1 MDTTTAWSEG
11 HMPSFEIGEQGED
24 WEDWLRWDPAAEPTS
39 PEDGTFH
46 SGSSKNDSPIQ
57 DPALPAMDSGLFGK
71 SAVNDTL
78 APPLIMGEDGLDF
91 GLGRVPDD
99 ETFMFGASANAGS
112 SDFNFDTDTNS
123 FQPATHA
130 GDSKVDANTGWALP
144 SNAPAPDV
152 DLTTLLHANNHQPF
166 QTAGSSTSGL
176 TPPGIQ
182 NHSSPASTS
191 QNRTSVS
198 SHSPASANN
207 PPKKRGGRKRKAETQ
222 ITKDEDQNNSN
233 GDSGADGEDPPTKT
247 SHNVIEKR
255 YRNNLNDKIVELRNS
270 VPSLRAMG
278 RTNGGED
285 NEDLEGLT
293 PAHKLNKATVMAKAT
308 EYIKH
313 LEKRNKTMADEMA
326 GLQSRLAAVEAAIG
340 SNRDRTSSG
349 QNSPSNTNGSVRSR
363 QTSSGSLN
371 GSQAQQ
377 TYLSV
382 PQEQNHYL
390 TQQQQQAAV
399 QQQQQYMQ
407 QQQQP
412 VYARPPHDPAHA
424 QHQQQHQQQYV
435 YGRGGGVMNKV
446 MMGAMAGIMVMEGFS
461 EQQSDDSKQLGAMP
475 GLGHL
480 FKRDTAISSSSPAAL
495 TRQAL
500 VPMVKVLCIVGALMY
515 ILAPL
520 LTWTPKKNKKTHPVV
535 RLPQAPSLASPVE
548 VRRKAWLTAVQ
559 TVYVP
564 KHFLLEVAAVT
575 SKMVK
580 LSLRRLIG
588 SETWNALTGTNKE
601 EEAARTKAWDIAID
615 AQLAGG
621 DQEVSYY
628 RLLLTL
634 MASGTLPDSPTR
646 LMQKAVHFRVFFWEV
661 ANAGYGNMSGFKSFT
676 ENVGRIYW
684 DSARRQQR
692 ELVHAKAQGRPTAE
706 DGVEVLPD
714 HLAALLEL
722 ECDDVLSDEM
732 IQRAW
737 NLAWNKRSA
746 YNTSGNAARDA
757 VVEDHAIRSPL
768 DAVAAWYANMTIDDS
783 LLDAFGESPSQY
795 DMEYYIGLAVSIA
808 PPASATHVRALAAKA
823 VLSNVN
829 RENNVLAAL
838 EALPV
843 ANAAECST
851 MNVVEHAP
859 APPEIGLALTMAKLF
874 SLLSS
879 SAPPSA
885 QARAYTAIPN
895 LRLQPSNITLLT
907 AVAVYRLIRTT
918 GRERRIPVHTAHG
931 LEEMAASLRLWIGTS
946 AGRKAGLEHDD
957 CGRVVEVCL
966 NIAKRFGGWD
976 EKDRDSGYGG
986 SPGCS
991 PVRERSEVGTGLVV

>member
-99 ETFMFGASANAGS
+99 ETFMFGASENACP

-326 GLQSRLAAVEAAIG
+326 GLQARLAAVEAAIG

-349 QNSPSNTNGSVRSR
+349 HNSPSNTNESVRSR

-371 GSQAQQ
+371 GAQTQQ

-461 EQQSDDSKQLGAMP
+461 EQQSDDSKQLGALP

-480 FKRDTAISSSSPAAL
+480 FRRDTAISSSSPAAL

-500 VPMVKVLCIVGALMY
+500 VPMVKVLCIVGAL
-515 ILAPL
+515 
-520 LTWTPKKNKKTHPVV
+520 
-535 RLPQAPSLASPVE
+535 
-548 VRRKAWLTAVQ
+548 
-559 TVYVP
+559 
-564 KHFLLEVAAVT
+564 
-575 SKMVK
+575 
-580 LSLRRLIG
+580 
-588 SETWNALTGTNKE
+588 
-601 EEAARTKAWDIAID
+601 
-615 AQLAGG
+615 
-621 DQEVSYY
+621 
-628 RLLLTL
+628 
-634 MASGTLPDSPTR
+634 
-646 LMQKAVHFRVFFWEV
+646 
-661 ANAGYGNMSGFKSFT
+661 
-676 ENVGRIYW
+676 
-684 DSARRQQR
+684 
-692 ELVHAKAQGRPTAE
+692 
-706 DGVEVLPD
+706 
-714 HLAALLEL
+714 
-722 ECDDVLSDEM
+722 
-732 IQRAW
+732 
-737 NLAWNKRSA
+737 
-746 YNTSGNAARDA
+746 
-757 VVEDHAIRSPL
+757 
-768 DAVAAWYANMTIDDS
+768 
-783 LLDAFGESPSQY
+783 
-795 DMEYYIGLAVSIA
+795 
-808 PPASATHVRALAAKA
+808 
-823 VLSNVN
+823 
-829 RENNVLAAL
+829 
-838 EALPV
+838 
-843 ANAAECST
+843 
-851 MNVVEHAP
+851 
-859 APPEIGLALTMAKLF
+859 
-874 SLLSS
+874 
-879 SAPPSA
+879 
-885 QARAYTAIPN
+885 
-895 LRLQPSNITLLT
+895 
-907 AVAVYRLIRTT
+907 
-918 GRERRIPVHTAHG
+918 
-931 LEEMAASLRLWIGTS
+931 
-946 AGRKAGLEHDD
+946 
-957 CGRVVEVCL
+957 
-966 NIAKRFGGWD
+966 
-976 EKDRDSGYGG
+976 
-986 SPGCS
+986 
-991 PVRERSEVGTGLVV
+991 